1 MDSINKEGE
10 IKQLNMIGN
19 IKNVKSDSIL
29 NKIFYNMMFGKLLE
43 IIKYNKKIQKKL
55 KLNIN
60 SFKEYSY
67 SQIDIEIIPTKNR
80 YGKFIN
86 INKEDEKNYRI
97 YFNNNKTEEIK
108 QKYITEDDAVDKIN
122 IKINFQVTSLEGLFA
137 WSECIESIIFKKFS
151 KKNNITNMS
160 EMFFNCI
167 TLKRID
173 LSIFKTNKVTNMSR
187 MFYGCSSLEEINL
200 SNFNTDKL
208 TNISGIFNG
217 CSSLKK
223 INLSKFNIQKVSDLS
238 NMFYNCSSLK
248 ELDVSK
254 FITNK
259 VKDMNRMF
267 YGCSSLRELNLS
279 NFNTDKVNNM
289 GSMFY
294 KCKSLENLNISNFN
308 CDKPT
313 NMYCMFSQC
322 SEVLKNKIKSKYK
335 KIREEAFE

>member
-19 IKNVKSDSIL
+19 IKNVKSDLIL
-29 NKIFYNMMFGKLLE
+29 SKIFYNMMFKKLLE
-43 IIKYNKKIQKKL
+43 IIQYNKKIQKKF
-55 KLNIN
+55 KIN
-60 SFKEYSY
+60 SKSYKDYSY
-67 SQIDIEIIPTKNR
+67 SQINIEIIPTKNR
-80 YGKFIN
+80 FGKFIN
-86 INKEDEKNYRI
+86 INKEDEKNYLI
-97 YFNNNKTEEIK
+97 YFNNNKTEKIK
-108 QKYITEDDAVDKIN
+108 QKYITEDDDVDKIN
-122 IKINFQVTSLEGLFA
+122 IKINFKVTSLEGLFA
-137 WSECIESIIFKKFS
+137 WSECIESIIFRKFS
-151 KKNNITNMS
+151 DESLITNMRD
-160 EMFFNCI
+160 MFFNCI

-173 LSIFKTNKVTNMSR
+173 LSQFTTNFVTNMSR

-208 TNISGIFNG
+208 TNVSGIFNG

-308 CDKPT
+308 FDKTT